1 MLAYI
6 QLMRLDKPIG
16 TLLLLWPTLWAIWLT
31 GLPYTY
37 ITLIF
42 ILGVF
47 VMRAAGCVVNDYAD
61 RHFDAH
67 VERTKNRPLA
77 RGVLTEKNAL
87 WILFI
92 LLFIALC
99 LLLTLNKLSWLIA
112 CFALL
117 TALIYPFMK
126 RYTHLPQAILGI
138 AFSWSIPMV
147 YAATIEQFPLTC
159 WLLFFTNICWTIAYD
174 TEYAMV
180 DRNDD
185 VKIGIKSTAILFGCY
200 DKLIIGLLQIVSVI
214 GLLFIG
220 LTNQLSQIFYIALLL
235 VTALFIYQQWLIKNR
250 VRNRCFNAFMNN
262 NYVGFIVFLGL
273 LFN

>member
-31 GLPYTY
+31 GEPYTY

-47 VMRAAGCVVNDYAD
+47 TMRAAGCVVNDYAD

-67 VERTKNRPLA
+67 VERTKKRPLV
-77 RGVLTEKNAL
+77 RGALTEKNAL
-87 WILFI
+87 WTLFT
-92 LLFIALC
+92 LLLIALC

-112 CFALL
+112 IIALL
-117 TALIYPFMK
+117 TAMIYPFMK
-126 RYTHLPQAILGI
+126 RYTHLPQVTLGI
-138 AFSWSIPMV
+138 AFSWCIPMA
-147 YAATIEQFPLTC
+147 YAAIIEQFPPTC
-159 WLLFFTNICWTIAYD
+159 WLLCFANICWIIAYD

-185 VKIGIKSTAILFGCY
+185 IKIGIKSTAILFGQY
-200 DKLIIGLLQIVSVI
+200 DKLIIGVLQAFTMI
-214 GLLFIG
+214 GLLMVGVI
-220 LTNQLSQIFYIALLL
+220 NQLSLVFYIALLL
-235 VTALFIYQQWLIKNR
+235 VAILFIYQQWLIKKR
-250 VRNRCFNAFMNN
+250 DRKRCFRAFLNN

-273 LFN
+273 FFV